1 MLAIL
6 AASDLLLSNT
16 NIFLFTWSGF
26 ALPIFFIKYM
36 LRAPNV
42 ARHSRSEVGQVLIP
56 VGLGVFS
63 NLFFYAWTNLG
74 VWLLDSWGMYPKTLA
89 GLVSCYIN
97 GLSFLKTQVEST
109 LLLLPL
115 SLAVCRL
122 LFLASHKTAARV
134 LPQAI

>member
-6 AASDLLLSNT
+6 AASDLLLGNT

-26 ALPIFFIKYM
+26 LLPIFLNNKFKNS
-36 LRAPNV
+36 LATDNWQLV
-42 ARHSRSEVGQVLIP
+42 TLKGT
-56 VGLGVFS
+56 GLGFLS
-63 NLFFYAWTNLG
+63 NVFFYAWTNLG

-97 GLSFLKTQVEST
+97 GLPFLKTQVEST